1 MGRGTGNS
9 EWHSEPLNKATG
21 AGGQSVMQVLF
32 AERGEPD
39 NRGTPTKGSLR
50 RPRSDKKVRR
60 GNEKWG
66 KEDTQVC
73 LGT

>member
-1 MGRGTGNS
+1 MAFRA
-9 EWHSEPLNKATG
+9 LNKATG

-50 RPRSDKKVRR
+50 RPRSDTKVRR
-60 GNEKWG
+60 GKERWG

-73 LGT
+73 LGTWRIIIS